1 MACTKYKQKIRTF
14 CEWLYSNVYRIYVY
28 IYYTYNIFFIVH
40 SLFHCC
46 CCFSPFYSVFIVFSV
61 LFCVFW
67 KKHSWTR
74 GKMHNIRVHVV
85 EYVFIVYTAPGVRVH
100 ELLRET
106 DRQRSHAC
114 KQRQWSDRI
123 ERNWHWEWKRH
134 IWYLMCGYWVDE
146 VLWYFSLVLIVCIFT
161 FSFSD

>member
-28 IYYTYNIFFIVH
+28 TIRTYFLSFILSFTAAVV
-40 SLFHCC
+40 SLLFT
-46 CCFSPFYSVFIVFSV
+46 PLVFIVFSV
-61 LFCVFW
+61 LFCVFG

-85 EYVFIVYTAPGVRVH
+85 EYVFIVYPVPGVRVH

-106 DRQRSHAC
+106 DRQRSRAC
-114 KQRQWSDRI
+114 KQLQWSDRI